1 MTMKNISLL
10 LFCVSLSTL
19 GFSQTQKYLLTTERT
34 TQVLQKYTPGAFRI
48 RTVIVDDVADST
60 KSKQYTVDS
69 DVEDVASLNGKFT
82 VIGRYYYQSYKDRIA
97 EAYQLLDENYLKSK
111 GVETYAKTFYPLLYS
126 ESNNQYYL
134 DAGQISLIGECG
146 TSAEVVEIISA
157 INKAGYKT
165 SDSNG
170 KHIIT
175 TVNGNI
181 ILTSDILNA
190 VQKGNTKYID
200 DISSSVKTFNQQLTQ
215 AQPLVDKLAGHYK
228 AHRARTMT
236 TDRLALWKQDF
247 LKADGILKK
256 MNSLKGAE
264 KENITN
270 FNEQFSTETLN
281 KYNDFWGVVKGSKE
295 VLGL

>member
-1 MTMKNISLL
+1 MKKVYLL
-10 LFCVSLSTL
+10 LFYVSLSTL
-19 GFSQTQKYLLTTERT
+19 GLSQTEKYLLTTERT
-34 TQVLQKYTPGAFRI
+34 TQVLQKYTPGSFRI
-48 RTVIVDDVADST
+48 RNVIADDFTDTT
-60 KSKQYTVDS
+60 KSKKYTVDA

-97 EAYQLLDENYLKSK
+97 KAYQLLDEDYLKSK

-126 ESNNQYYL
+126 ESDNQYYL
-134 DAGQISLIGECG
+134 DAGQVSLIGESG
-146 TSAEVVEIISA
+146 TSAAVVEIISA

-170 KHIIT
+170 RYIIT
-175 TVNGNI
+175 TINGNI
-181 ILTSDILNA
+181 VLTSDILNA

-200 DISSSVKTFNQQLTQ
+200 DISLSVKVFNQQLTQ
-215 AQPLVDKLAGHYK
+215 AQPLVDKLAGHFK

-236 TDRLALWKQDF
+236 SDRIALWKQDV

-281 KYNDFWGVVKGSKE
+281 RYNDFWGVVKGSKE